1 MTHHPKRA
9 LVSWAVGHFDCGS
22 VVNWKTDSPKRIF
35 AGWHKGLRKAND
47 SRSSRTVDLGQH
59 SSLDPL

>member
-22 VVNWKTDSPKRIF
+22 VVNWENGQSEAHIRGM
-35 AGWHKGLRKAND
+35 AQGLSAP
-47 SRSSRTVDLGQH
+47 H
-59 SSLDPL
+59 H